1 MNDEM
6 VTICLDRGGRI
17 SEYKLPFENGM
28 NALSAI
34 RTIYETLDR
43 SVAYP
48 TCLCRM
54 GRCGA
59 CAIRLNG
66 KAVLGCVA
74 KLEPNQTYWIEPIND
89 CKCIRDLVCG

>member
-34 RTIYETLDR
+34 RTITCCSLQTL
-43 SVAYP
+43 AAF
-48 TCLCRM
+48 T
-54 GRCGA
+54 A
-59 CAIRLNG
+59 
-66 KAVLGCVA
+66 
-74 KLEPNQTYWIEPIND
+74 
-89 CKCIRDLVCG
+89 